1 MVRLWIKQNL
11 MILNDF
17 RLCSI
22 LKNWCTNQIEHAT
35 TNAYY
40 TVLATC
46 WSDEMS
52 PAKYQRENILILGKQ
67 SLAVTSSVLRLSFYI
82 HHKYFL
88 QSLNLWL
95 TPSLVCSNT
104 LPLSR
109 ALSLSLRYL
118 ALFPHSSD
126 EYLTL
131 CVQHSWSL
139 NKCIS
144 QRVVLISKGC
154 SYTKLSY
161 HIILLVVVI
170 YHCDL
175 WCRSQ
180 WNNAL

>member
-1 MVRLWIKQNL
+1 
-11 MILNDF
+11 MILDSVQF
-17 RLCSI
+17 WRI
-22 LKNWCTNQIEHAT
+22 LSVHKWNW
-35 TNAYY
+35 
-40 TVLATC
+40 TC
-46 WSDEMS
+46 NHKCLLYGTCDLLVRRNVSS
-52 PAKYQRENILILGKQ
+52 YQRENILIMGKQ
-67 SLAVTSSVLRLSFYI
+67 SLTVTSSVLRLPFYI

-88 QSLNLWL
+88 QSLNLWP

-161 HIILLVVVI
+161 HDIILLVVYI